1 VLDVFKQLVTSIVIV
16 MMLSLIMEVM
26 VPANDM
32 QKYVKMVLGLLI
44 ILIVLTP
51 ALKVLKKDIR
61 LGTAILEVS
70 SDLEIESIMA
80 MGEELEIKNQQSVIE
95 KFKNSLAEQV
105 RSQLVKI
112 DGVKDATVFVS
123 VEENIESKNF
133 GMITGIEAMLLPG
146 ESVSKYIKPVG
157 KIKIDTAEKAINESL
172 IQEDVTNAITNSAVQ
187 KILKLYDVSPEIIM
201 VYIQKEGE
209 N

>member
-1 VLDVFKQLVTSIVIV
+1 MLDVFKQLVTSIVIV